1 MLSLEIT
8 LPNQSYPILIK
19 KNLLSQIKTY
29 IEPYMRNKKTAI
41 ITDKNVYAQHGQ
53 SLMKSI
59 KNLANTHLIVLEPG
73 ETSKS
78 ISVLEKVYKELLSFG
93 MTKSDLLIAFG
104 GGVIGDLTG
113 FAAAT
118 YLRGLPFI
126 QIPTSLIAQVDSSI
140 GGKTAV
146 NLIEGKNLIGSF
158 YHPAA
163 VFIDPVLLTSLDSRH
178 FSDGMA
184 EVIKY
189 GCIYDQALFHK
200 LEQANT
206 DHLITEMD
214 EIIYR
219 CCQIKRN
226 IVIQDEKDNGKRML
240 LNFGHTL
247 GHGIEKVFDYTRFTH
262 GEGVAMGMYHITQKS
277 EAMHLTNM
285 GTSEKIKNVLLKY
298 KLPYL
303 FPELDENAL
312 LKTVMSDKKSRG
324 NKMNLILLKHIG
336 SSFIHTIEK
345 NDMKLFI

>member
-8 LPNQSYPILIK
+8 LPNQTYPILIER
-19 KNLLSQIKTY
+19 NLLNHIKTY
-29 IEPYMRNKKTAI
+29 VEPYITNKKTAI

-53 SLMKSI
+53 SLMKNI
-59 KNLANTHLIVLEPG
+59 QNLTNTHLIILEPG

-78 ISVLEKVYKELLSFG
+78 IPVLEKVYKELLNFG
-93 MTKSDLLIAFG
+93 ITKSDLIIAFG

-118 YLRGLPFI
+118 YLRGIPFV
-126 QIPTSLIAQVDSSI
+126 QIPTSLISQVDSSI

-158 YHPAA
+158 YHPSA
-163 VFIDPVLLTSLDSRH
+163 VFIDPELLTSLNSRY

-189 GCIYDQALFHK
+189 GCIRDQALFEK
-200 LEQANT
+200 LEKAST
-206 DHLITEMD
+206 EHLITDMD
-214 EIIYR
+214 EMIYQ
-219 CCQIKRN
+219 CCKIKRN
-226 IVIQDEKDNGKRML
+226 IVMNDEKDNGERML
-240 LNFGHTL
+240 LNFGHTV
-247 GHGIEKVFDYTRFTH
+247 GHGIEKVFDYKRFTH

-277 EAMHLTNM
+277 EAMHLTDV
-285 GTSEKIKNVLLKY
+285 GTSEKIKNILIKY
-298 KLPYL
+298 KLPHRI
-303 FPELDENAL
+303 PELDENAL

-324 NKMNLILLKHIG
+324 NKMNLVLLKHIG
-336 SSFIHTIEK
+336 NSFIHTIEK